1 MLIKASVTTTEAFI
15 FTFAKFTMH
24 IMKKKKEL

>member
-1 MLIKASVTTTEAFI
+1 MLIKASVVVTEAFI

-24 IMKKKKEL
+24 IMKKKEL